1 VLQQAQHVESLT
13 DISIRA
19 VTLALIPNM
28 SKNALRRWQL
38 ITEKRTISMTP
49 FIAPH
54 SITALIF
61 YALWAI
67 ALVLM
72 VAADRLLLVLRGKA
86 KANSFTAGV
95 PHGTESYWRIN
106 RAHMNT
112 LENLPIFA
120 AIVLSGW
127 VVGMETATFN
137 RLAVTVLVTRI
148 VQSVIHIAS
157 GSVPAVALRF
167 AAFAIQIACEV
178 WMAALVLHQGGL
190 F

>member
-1 VLQQAQHVESLT
+1 
-13 DISIRA
+13 
-19 VTLALIPNM
+19 M
-28 SKNALRRWQL
+28 SQ
-38 ITEKRTISMTP
+38 
-49 FIAPH
+49 FVAPP

-72 VAADRLLLVLRGKA
+72 VAGDRALLVMRGEA
-86 KANSFTAGV
+86 KLNSFTSGT
-95 PHGTESYWRIN
+95 PHGGDSYWRIN
-106 RAHMNT
+106 RAHLNT
-112 LENLPIFA
+112 VENLPLFA
-120 AIVLSGW
+120 TIVLSGW

-137 RLAVTVLVTRI
+137 RLATIVVVARI
-148 VQSVIHIAS
+148 VQSAIHIAS

-167 AAFAIQIACEV
+167 AAYAVQIFCEI